1 MNKKAAFIAAMVL
14 LIVTLI
20 PVKQPDSSASEP
32 PQTVNENAEP
42 SENTENQTVF
52 TYVNAFSSES
62 SITPEEKTVLWKEN
76 SAVGKMYVSADGVY
90 SRIYAIEGSKKVS
103 RYSLDQEVVVTAVT
117 DTGYYRLDSG
127 DYIHEDYLKKTLI

>member
-1 MNKKAAFIAAMVL
+1 MNKKAVFIAAMVL

-20 PVKQPDSSASEP
+20 PVKQPDSSASEQ
-32 PQTVNENAEP
+32 PQTVNETAEP

-52 TYVNAFSSES
+52 TYVNAFSSEN
-62 SITPEEKTVLWKEN
+62 SIAPEDKTVLWKEN

-127 DYIHEDYLKKTLI
+127 DYIHGDYLKKTLI